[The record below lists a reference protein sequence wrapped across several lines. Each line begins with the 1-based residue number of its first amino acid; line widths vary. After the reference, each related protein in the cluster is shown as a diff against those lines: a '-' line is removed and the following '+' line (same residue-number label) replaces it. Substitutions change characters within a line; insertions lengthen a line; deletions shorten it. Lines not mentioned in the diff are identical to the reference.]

1 MTYRQACINN
11 NKWNMEADPLEQL
24 VSVMFCC
31 FTTLTAPVCDCH
43 YCDGIGG
50 SCGEEQLK
58 IWPIKERTLL
68 EDYTTTV
75 DYFVQK
81 NWTQKNCSNLS
92 VTAQG
97 MNLWNSRHLPG

>member
-1 MTYRQACINN
+1 
-11 NKWNMEADPLEQL
+11 MEADPLEQL

-58 IWPIKERTLL
+58 I
-68 EDYTTTV
+68 
-75 DYFVQK
+75 
-81 NWTQKNCSNLS
+81 
-92 VTAQG
+92 
-97 MNLWNSRHLPG
+97 